1 MSGEEATK
9 IGGDGEPGLSLAFL
23 HMEKGG
29 IRGRCVAFI
38 HGGCL
43 RLRNFAGN
51 MVLLS

>member
-9 IGGDGEPGLSLAFL
+9 ISGDGEAIFFLAFL

-29 IRGRCVAFI
+29 IRGRCVHFI

-43 RLRNFAGN
+43 RLRNFAPSA
-51 MVLLS
+51 VLLP

>member
-1 MSGEEATK
+1 MNGEGATK
-9 IGGDGEPGLSLAFL
+9 IGGDGEEKTVLAFL

-43 RLRNFAGN
+43 RLRNFAPSA
-51 MVLLS
+51 VLLS